1 MNSKRKA
8 DIQRKLSL
16 TAVPRPPD
24 DLLDR
29 IKSDIPNYLSVEAER
44 ARFSRSIG
52 FNLRIAAAI
61 IILISIAAALYVVT
75 PPQSSP
81 NEFVQINRP
90 KTAPT
95 ATASTT
101 DADEVRLDIVQAAPP
116 QQLADARI
124 APPAAPAVPRPEVVS
139 RQAELRLDDGLRRN
153 EIASNA
159 GGVEGGV
166 EGRVEGGVAGG
177 TAGGVIGGNE
187 SRDREYARP
196 AEEPQRMAEA
206 APVPAPVPP
215 PPSQIY
221 TYSPQPAPAAPETR
235 ATAKTAQA
243 AGASTGW
250 VTAAYADDLDLAP
263 KSVFGISVDPSAFRK
278 IRATIESGARPTPAS
293 VDVEALVNYFA
304 GAPSRRV
311 RGVRMEAEA
320 SPAPVGANGHR
331 AILRL
336 TIDTDSVKVPEG
348 GSVPPIAKDALLEID
363 FNRDAVERIDAIG
376 DSGTLVPESAL
387 LHNVSVT
394 GLYALDLK
402 TPLKAKQRV
411 ATIRLTYRSLE
422 DGKKHT
428 IVREV
433 RGSDFAKQWASASRR
448 HRLASLG
455 ALWGESLRG
464 SSGGTDVARRA
475 EELSSQAPNDER
487 ARELKEVA
495 VASSGGGGTR

>member
-44 ARFSRSIG
+44 ARFSRTIG
-52 FNLRIAAAI
+52 FNLRIAASI
-61 IILISIAAALYVVT
+61 IILISIAGALYVVS
-75 PPQSSP
+75 PPLEAP
-81 NEFVQINRP
+81 NRVVAIQPP
-90 KTAPT
+90 KEAAAPT
-95 ATASTT
+95 ASATN
-101 DADEVRLDIVQAAPP
+101 EVRLDIVQAAPTA
-116 QQLADARI
+116 QRQIADARI
-124 APPAAPAVPRPEVVS
+124 APPVEVPRPAAM
-139 RQAELRLDDGLRRN
+139 QAELNRDTDEEQRHN
-153 EIASNA
+153 EVAR
-159 GGVEGGV
+159 VEGGV
-166 EGRVEGGVAGG
+166 EGRVEGGVVGG
-177 TAGGVIGGNE
+177 VAGGVIGGTE
-187 SRDREYARP
+187 SREREVA
-196 AEEPQRMAEA
+196 
-206 APVPAPVPP
+206 
-215 PPSQIY
+215 
-221 TYSPQPAPAAPETR
+221 QPAPAPQQMAESVPAPAFAYSPEPAPPPPASETR
-235 ATAKTAQA
+235 AMAKTARA
-243 AGASTGW
+243 ADVSL
-250 VTAAYADDLDLAP
+250 VPPAYADDLNLAP
-263 KSVFGISVDPSAFRK
+263 KSVFGISVDPSAFRR
-278 IRATIESGARPTPAS
+278 IRATIESGARPSPSA

-304 GAPSRRV
+304 GAPARRV

-320 SPAPVGANGHR
+320 SPAPVGANGHH

-336 TIDTDSVKVPEG
+336 TIDTGFINVPEG

-376 DSGTLVPESAL
+376 DSGTLVPENAL

-411 ATIRLTYRSLE
+411 ATIRLTYRSVS

-428 IVREV
+428 LVHEV
-433 RGSDFAKQWASASRR
+433 RGSDFAKSWASASRR

-455 ALWGESLRG
+455 ALWGESLRS

-475 EELSSQAPNDER
+475 EELASQAPKDER
-487 ARELKEVA
+487 ARELANVA
-495 VASSGGGGTR
+495 AASSGGGGTR

>member
-52 FNLRIAAAI
+52 FNLRIAASI
-61 IILISIAAALYVVT
+61 IILISIAAALYVVS
-75 PPQSSP
+75 PPQTGP
-81 NEFVQINRP
+81 NAVVAIQRP
-90 KTAPT
+90 KEKP
-95 ATASTT
+95 ATTSMEQPAR
-101 DADEVRLDIVQAAPP
+101 DEVRLDIVQAAPAV
-116 QQLADARI
+116 QRQIADGRM
-124 APPAAPAVPRPEVVS
+124 APPVDVPRPAAPTMQDSARRDADEEQHNEVA
-139 RQAELRLDDGLRRN
+139 R
-153 EIASNA
+153 
-159 GGVEGGV
+159 VEGGV
-166 EGRVEGGVAGG
+166 EGSVPGGV
-177 TAGGVIGGNE
+177 AGGVIGGTG
-187 SRDREYARP
+187 SREREYAQP
-196 AEEPQRMAEA
+196 APAPQQLADS
-206 APVPAPVPP
+206 APVPAPAYAPEPAPP
-215 PPSQIY
+215 PPAS
-221 TYSPQPAPAAPETR
+221 ETR
-235 ATAKTAQA
+235 AMAKTAQA
-243 AGASTGW
+243 AGASL
-250 VTAAYADDLDLAP
+250 VTPAYADDLNLAP

-278 IRATIESGARPTPAS
+278 IRATIESGARPSPSS

-304 GAPSRRV
+304 GAPARRV

-320 SPAPVGANGHR
+320 SPAPVGGNGHH

-336 TIDTDSVKVPEG
+336 TIDTSWVNVPEG

-402 TPLKAKQRV
+402 TPLQVRQRV
-411 ATIRLTYRSLE
+411 ATIRLTYRSVE

-428 IVREV
+428 LVREV
-433 RGSDFAKQWASASRR
+433 RVSDFAKQWASASRR

-455 ALWGESLRG
+455 ALWGESLR
-464 SSGGTDVARRA
+464 SASGGTDVARRA

>member
-52 FNLRIAAAI
+52 FNLRIAASI
-61 IILISIAAALYVVT
+61 IVLISIAAALYVVT
-75 PPQSSP
+75 PTKSP
-81 NEFVQINRP
+81 NAVVAIQQRKPEP
-90 KTAPT
+90 APT
-95 ATASTT
+95 ASAT
-101 DADEVRLDIVQAAPP
+101 DEVRLDIVQAAPAM
-116 QQLADARI
+116 QRQIADARI
-124 APPAAPAVPRPEVVS
+124 APPAEVPRVESEPPARRADV
-139 RQAELRLDDGLRRN
+139 RAEEGRRRN
-153 EIASNA
+153 EIAA
-159 GGVEGGV
+159 VEGGV
-166 EGRVEGGVAGG
+166 EGFVSGGVAGG
-177 TAGGVIGGNE
+177 TVGGVIGGNE
-187 SRDREYARP
+187 SRDRE
-196 AEEPQRMAEA
+196 EA
-206 APVPAPVPP
+206 AAPAPQQLAESTPAPVPTPYAYAPEVP
-215 PPSQIY
+215 PP
-221 TYSPQPAPAAPETR
+221 PATAAAETR
-235 ATAKTAQA
+235 AMAKTA
-243 AGASTGW
+243 GVSL
-250 VTAAYADDLDLAP
+250 VPPVYADDLNLAP

-278 IRATIESGARPTPAS
+278 IRATIESGARPSPSS

-304 GAPSRRV
+304 GAPARRV

-336 TIDTDSVKVPEG
+336 TIDTGVVDVPEG

-363 FNRDAVERIDAIG
+363 FNRDAVERIDPIG
-376 DSGTLVPESAL
+376 DSGTLVRENAL

-394 GLYALDLK
+394 GLYALDLR

-411 ATIRLTYRSLE
+411 ATIRLTYRSVE

-428 IVREV
+428 IVHEV
-433 RGSDFAKQWASASRR
+433 RGSDFSKQWASASRR

-455 ALWGESLRG
+455 ALWGESLRS
-464 SSGGTDVARRA
+464 SSGGSDVARRA
-475 EELSSQAPNDER
+475 EELASQAPNDER

>member
-8 DIQRKLSL
+8 DIQRRLSL

-61 IILISIAAALYVVT
+61 IILISIAAALYVVS

-81 NEFVQINRP
+81 NQVVAIQRAKP
-90 KTAPT
+90 VPS
-95 ATASTT
+95 ATAST
-101 DADEVRLDIVQAAPP
+101 DDEVRLDIVQAAPP

-166 EGRVEGGVAGG
+166 EGHVEGGVAGG

-196 AEEPQRMAEA
+196 AEEPQRLAEA

-215 PPSQIY
+215 PPPPVSA
-221 TYSPQPAPAAPETR
+221 YSPEPAPAASETR
-235 ATAKTAQA
+235 AMAKTAQA
-243 AGASTGW
+243 AGASAGW
-250 VTAAYADDLDLAP
+250 VTPAYADDLDLAP

-278 IRATIESGARPTPAS
+278 IRATIESGARPTPSS

-304 GAPSRRV
+304 GAPERRV

-336 TIDTDSVKVPEG
+336 TIDTDSVKVPER

-422 DGKKHT
+422 DGRKHT

-495 VASSGGGGTR
+495 VASSGGGGGTR